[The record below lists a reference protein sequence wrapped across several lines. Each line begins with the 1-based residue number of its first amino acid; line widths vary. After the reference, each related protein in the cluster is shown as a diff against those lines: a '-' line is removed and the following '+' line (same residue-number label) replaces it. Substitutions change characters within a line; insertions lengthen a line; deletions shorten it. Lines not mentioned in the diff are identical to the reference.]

1 MQKKLCPEFK
11 LLTCYLSPRRELCPG
26 PGQTTCPEPAG
37 WKTTEILKKEKIKN
51 CQPDQPVQSL
61 TLGQSKVLIPPTKTA
76 RIRISLK
83 SVLGVEKKTLL
94 KYSLLFWEQCNLHP
108 PDDNVYSVWGGLYG
122 GLKVEGWEGNVFH
135 REVGLEGVGDVLVA
149 WNVIKLIMKTTYK
162 GYSIYQASYLQ

>member
-1 MQKKLCPEFK
+1 MKIVFIAKKLSNKVSHFLSIALTCAKKLCPEFK

-94 KYSLLFWEQCNLHP
+94 KYSLLF
-108 PDDNVYSVWGGLYG
+108 
-122 GLKVEGWEGNVFH
+122 
-135 REVGLEGVGDVLVA
+135 
-149 WNVIKLIMKTTYK
+149 
-162 GYSIYQASYLQ
+162 